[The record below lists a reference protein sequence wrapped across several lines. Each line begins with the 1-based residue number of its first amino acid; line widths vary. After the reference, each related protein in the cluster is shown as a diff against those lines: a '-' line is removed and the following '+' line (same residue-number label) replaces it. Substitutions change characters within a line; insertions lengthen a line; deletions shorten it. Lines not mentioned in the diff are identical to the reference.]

1 MLNSNFFQ
9 NRNSVPKNRN
19 SNSVCPMF
27 VKLVLTISDGRFQ
40 NFYTRFYSNYERLL
54 LENGR
59 YGHAP
64 IRSNTSTP
72 CASVPVTFII
82 IPGRSGKRSYFM
94 QWVAHSIQGSTCR
107 PLATHQLVR
116 PFYDWWIRRN
126 VSMTDSWD
134 SCYHCPVS
142 YTHLTLPTIYSV

>member
-1 MLNSNFFQ
+1 MRSHIKGVVGGRDVKLEFFPK
-9 NRNSVPKNRN
+9 SKLGSKKSSKNRN

-27 VKLVLTISDGRFQ
+27 VKLVLTISHGRFR
-40 NFYTRFYSNYERLL
+40 NFYTRFDSNYERFL

-59 YGHAP
+59 YRHAP

-82 IPGRSGKRSYFM
+82 IPGRSGERSYFM

-107 PLATHQLVR
+107 PLATHLLAR
-116 PFYDWWIRRN
+116 PFYDW
-126 VSMTDSWD
+126 
-134 SCYHCPVS
+134 
-142 YTHLTLPTIYSV
+142 